1 MGFTVISKNK
11 EQTFE
16 NKTVIYIGSMPK
28 CDFCIDVDFKF
39 VIGVKYDHTSNKCII
54 INKYKYPQLT
64 FKGEPLPEK
73 LIVDKV
79 CKIIIK
85 DSNEFITI
93 KLDSAQTPV
102 NKEQNIQTNYQNNIE
117 ISKDEIEEQRIKI
130 VKEISPTVS
139 ALKRKISVNS
149 KTGILLHITLFVA
162 SFICAFGVSNYLTG
176 LPLTNDGTTVQI
188 PTNTKLVLLYSLI
201 IYSVGLM
208 LKQGFFLYLRRKDG
222 DKNSTPV
229 VVEKLMI
236 VLSLV
241 FFIAIYLINLLYYIA
256 SKDMALFAIFISAFY
271 AGTALVLSLGC
282 GYFKNG
288 SYKARKELDKYE
300 YRPDFEMVIKSYQN
314 WIEKYAASLSQE
326 KNKKV
331 KDKMLNLQIWQ
342 TVEILLGLITAPF
355 LAYGVSNTLAMCFP
369 EAAGWLRIGGIRF
382 SLIFLVLAT
391 FLIIF
396 AFFSF
401 VSGFTTK
408 KKISASEIIKQDGFS
423 NYLTHGTEIYGL
435 EGTKKLDE
443 EMRRFFIIGIAIIII
458 EFTMN
463 VSYFIQEMGS
473 GFSAMFVSTVAAL
486 VPTALLLAET
496 VMLSHTK
503 FETVASDE
511 LLAKTDGE

>member
-326 KNKKV
+326 KIQKV

-443 EMRRFFIIGIAIIII
+443 EMRSVFYNRYC
-458 EFTMN
+458 N
-463 VSYFIQEMGS
+463 Y
-473 GFSAMFVSTVAAL
+473 
-486 VPTALLLAET
+486 
-496 VMLSHTK
+496 HN
-503 FETVASDE
+503 
-511 LLAKTDGE
+511 

>member
-1 MGFTVISKNK
+1 M
-11 EQTFE
+11 
-16 NKTVIYIGSMPK
+16 
-28 CDFCIDVDFKF
+28 
-39 VIGVKYDHTSNKCII
+39 
-54 INKYKYPQLT
+54 
-64 FKGEPLPEK
+64 
-73 LIVDKV
+73 
-79 CKIIIK
+79 
-85 DSNEFITI
+85 
-93 KLDSAQTPV
+93 
-102 NKEQNIQTNYQNNIE
+102 
-117 ISKDEIEEQRIKI
+117 
-130 VKEISPTVS
+130 
-139 ALKRKISVNS
+139 
-149 KTGILLHITLFVA
+149 HITLFVA

-208 LKQGFFLYLRRKDG
+208 LKQGFFLYLRRKEEK
-222 DKNSTPV
+222 KNSTPV

-326 KNKKV
+326 KIQKV

-382 SLIFLVLAT
+382 SLIFLVLET